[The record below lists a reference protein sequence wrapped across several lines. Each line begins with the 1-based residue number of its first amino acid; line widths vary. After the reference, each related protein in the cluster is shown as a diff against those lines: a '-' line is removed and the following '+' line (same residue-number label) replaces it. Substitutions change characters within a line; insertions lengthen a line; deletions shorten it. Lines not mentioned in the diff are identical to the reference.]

1 MGAVEIKLN
10 IGEIPAAE
18 ENLNEFKDKSNT
30 DKYVE
35 FTFLMILMDSELSYA
50 REYEIYVVFIGKL
63 WN

>member
-10 IGEIPAAE
+10 IGEIPATE

-35 FTFLMILMDSELSYA
+35 FTFLMILTDSELSYV
-50 REYEIYVVFIGKL
+50 REYEIYVVFIGTL

>member
-10 IGEIPAAE
+10 IGEILTAA

-35 FTFLMILMDSELSYA
+35 FTFLC
-50 REYEIYVVFIGKL
+50 
-63 WN
+63 

>member
-10 IGEIPAAE
+10 IGEIPATE

-35 FTFLMILMDSELSYA
+35 FTFLMILTDSELSYV
-50 REYEIYVVFIGKL
+50 REYEIYVVFIGTL
-63 WN
+63 